1 MTTGGSDW
9 IAAAT
14 LTLFFV
20 ISDSASRELLVIV
33 SSSTTIFVYLVARE
47 TSWSDEGD
55 VDIYLPR
62 QTLIEDLNH
71 ANLV

>member
-47 TSWSDEGD
+47 SSWSDEGD

-62 QTLIEDLNH
+62 QTLIGDLNH